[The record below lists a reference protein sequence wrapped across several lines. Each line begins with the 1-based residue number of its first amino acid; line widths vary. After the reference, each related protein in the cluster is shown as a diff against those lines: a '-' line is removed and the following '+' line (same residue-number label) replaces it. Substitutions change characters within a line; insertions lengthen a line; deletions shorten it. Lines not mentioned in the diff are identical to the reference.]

1 MRKKYTPAE
10 RALQLICAKAGVPFE
25 EFQKLFEAS
34 QSQSYRDSP
43 ESSYKMVQSSYLPEA
58 AGHEDLFKLMH
69 EHIVSPKSGFGKGSE
84 ASEMQVDIAGYKV
97 AVDIAGYKVA
107 LGAMVLKPQE
117 MLDAAIVGVTENG
130 ALIYDRELV
139 IELYAREA
147 GWTPES
153 CSEESEEAFTEAVEW
168 VCYNTDHTVA
178 SFKPKELRVRFI
190 EEFEK

>member
-97 AVDIAGYKVA
+97 A

-190 EEFEK
+190 EDLKSDLSPPKAV

>member
-97 AVDIAGYKVA
+97 A

-168 VCYNTDHTVA
+168 VCYNIDHTVA

-190 EEFEK
+190 EDLKSDLSPPKAV